1 VHSRAPGS
9 TLCVRGFADVDIEA
23 LKDLGPRLRALR
35 IRLDQL
41 GQNLACFQGAV
52 GSRRI
57 NHRLE
62 EVAGNWRHH
71 RERLGTELE
80 TLAAIADA
88 AAATYR
94 QKEAEIAGAVNACIP
109 PTGD

>member
-1 VHSRAPGS
+1 VLVGS
-9 TLCVRGFADVDIEA
+9 LDVDIEA
-23 LKDLGPRLRALR
+23 LENLGPRLRNLHL
-35 IRLDQL
+35 RLDHL
-41 GQNLACFQGAV
+41 GRNLAAFQGAV

-62 EVAGNWRHH
+62 EVAGNWTHH

-80 TLAAIADA
+80 TLAAMVNT

-94 QKEAEIAGAVNACIP
+94 QQEAAIAAATSNGTQPA
-109 PTGD
+109 GE